1 LGLNAAHEI
10 NLSGTSAILFLTVPT
25 PATAAGGWN
34 LSYLGEAASSV
45 GYALR
50 QATEP
55 SVVVVRSTV
64 PPGTL
69 DTFVKPLIEQTSGK
83 PTGIGFT
90 LASAPE
96 FLRGKTALED
106 FLAPWM
112 TVLASR
118 DPQTLEKLV
127 GIFEPFGGELRTFDN
142 PVTAELIKVVHNA
155 FNATKISFWNEIW
168 QLCQE
173 LVVNADDIA
182 PTVARSSEGSI
193 NPLYGIKGGSPY
205 GDVDGIIKVGRDLGI
220 DLHLLESVREVN
232 EAMKKYESL

>member
-1 LGLNAAHEI
+1 MSIG
-10 NLSGTSAILFLTVPT
+10 SFLTWSNP
-25 PATAAGGWN
+25 
-34 LSYLGEAASSV
+34 
-45 GYALR
+45 
-50 QATEP
+50 
-55 SVVVVRSTV
+55 
-64 PPGTL
+64 
-69 DTFVKPLIEQTSGK
+69 
-83 PTGIGFT
+83 
-90 LASAPE
+90 
-96 FLRGKTALED
+96 LRGITLQ
-106 FLAPWM
+106 L
-112 TVLASR
+112 SR
-118 DPQTLEKLV
+118 GESLV

-205 GDVDGIIKVGRDLGI
+205 GGDCLPKDVDGIIKVGRDLGI